1 MMNIFLRNVQSSI
14 VGEGLIQYNISES
27 QQQFI
32 AKFITI
38 TVENIDEI
46 DLTVENIALKMCTGR
61 VQLYRKV
68 KALINESPSQFIHKI
83 KLKKARIL
91 LTETELPLKEIAYKT
106 GFSSPSHFSRSFKKA
121 YGKSPSMIK
130 LDSKNLC

>member
-46 DLTVENIALKMCTGR
+46 DLTVENIAL
-61 VQLYRKV
+61 
-68 KALINESPSQFIHKI
+68 
-83 KLKKARIL
+83 
-91 LTETELPLKEIAYKT
+91 
-106 GFSSPSHFSRSFKKA
+106 
-121 YGKSPSMIK
+121 
-130 LDSKNLC
+130 